1 MPSYFA
7 NRRGTVYRATGQRTG
22 VALPFQIRMQGV
34 GIGSDNAS
42 ARAIITQAGVMQNGN
57 FQFLHTI
64 GETIYVYVF
73 GDRIGEL
80 RVSGV
85 AFMQSCNVLG
95 GLELGGSRATGMQQV
110 LLEYQRNK
118 LSSRARPVLVNFGDM
133 PFRGFLTGMQLDM
146 SDAENSL
153 GQWSFRFHTFPG
165 R

>member
-1 MPSYFA
+1 MPSYIA
-7 NRRGTVYRATGQRTG
+7 IRRGTVFRAVSQRNNAG
-22 VALPFQIRMQGV
+22 VMPFQMRMQGMS
-34 GIGSDNAS
+34 IGSDNAT

-85 AFMQSCNVLG
+85 AFMQMCRNG
-95 GLELGGSRATGMQQV
+95 GPAQTGMAQV
-110 LLEYQRNK
+110 LAEYQANK
-118 LSSRARPVLVNFGDM
+118 LSSLGRPVIVNFGDT
-133 PFRGFLTGMQLDM
+133 PFKGFLTGMNLEVA
-146 SDAENSL
+146 DAENSL
-153 GQWSFRFHTFPG
+153 GQWSFRFNTFPG